1 MHNKLHILFLCSW
14 YPSDVSPTNG
24 DFIQRH
30 AEAVSTQHL
39 VSTLHIISKQNIKK
53 SYFETK
59 KINNVSS
66 YIGYVKPTANPL
78 LKSIRFFS
86 MYKKLINQIASFDLI
101 HLNVTYPMGLFALYQ
116 KWLYQIPF
124 IISEHWTGYLK
135 TQSKKISFL
144 EKKITK
150 TIIRKA
156 CFVCPVS
163 EKLKISMEQLGLL
176 GNYNVVGNVIDTHI
190 FKPEKE
196 KEKSFT
202 IIHISSLNDL
212 QKNITGMLETAK
224 KLEDKIG
231 AFTWKF
237 IGGEST
243 DFKEKIKD
251 LNFKQANIQF
261 INHLTQLE
269 LSTHLQKAH
278 ICVSFSNYE
287 TFGLTMVE
295 SLAAGTSVISTNTGI
310 LTELPKQDF
319 FTIIQK
325 NDNKSLL
332 AVLLNHYTNPSKDRF
347 KMHSF
352 VSTKFSRSTIAET
365 FSKLYSVTIKN
376 KK

>member
-39 VSTLHIISKQNIKK
+39 VSTIHIISKPNIKN
-53 SYFETK
+53 SYFELK
-59 KINNVSS
+59 KVNNVNT
-66 YIGYVKPTANPL
+66 YNGYVKHTTNPV
-78 LKSIRFFS
+78 LKSIRYFS
-86 MYKKLINQIASFDLI
+86 MYKKLINQIESFDLI

-156 CFVCPVS
+156 SFVCPVS
-163 EKLKISMEQLGLL
+163 ENLKTNMEQLGLR

-202 IIHISSLNDL
+202 IAHVSSLNDA

-231 AFTWKF
+231 AFTWNF

-251 LNFKQANIQF
+251 LNFKLANIQF
-261 INHLTQLE
+261 INHLTQPE

-295 SLAAGTSVISTNTGI
+295 SLAAGTPVISTNTGI

-325 NDNKSLL
+325 KDNKDLL
-332 AVLLNHYTNPSKDRF
+332 VNILKYYTNPSKDRH

-352 VSTKFSRSTIAET
+352 VSTKFCRKTIAET
-365 FSKLYSVTIKN
+365 FSELYISTIKHRR
-376 KK
+376 